1 MKLNTTHIIAF
12 IWACLVSFLLFLGLT
27 SCSAQ
32 YHYKKAIKKGVQI
45 VPTHDTITLTKVDSI
60 LINNEWVKVVT
71 EFDTIIQY
79 NTVYV
84 PKTRYQT
91 RIEYKTKKDSLQ
103 TIRYVTRQETKQ
115 VAKQS
120 GSRLVWAI
128 AFGLVALIV
137 LVLII
142 NRVKSWIK

>member
-1 MKLNTTHIIAF
+1 MKLNFNHLLAF
-12 IWACLVSFLLFLGLT
+12 LWACLLSFILMLYMT

-60 LINNEWVKVVT
+60 LINNEWIKVVT
-71 EFDTIIQY
+71 EFDTIIQF

>member
-1 MKLNTTHIIAF
+1 MKINFNHLLAF
-12 IWACLVSFLLFLGLT
+12 IWACLISLLWLIFMT

-32 YHYKKAIKKGVQI
+32 HHYNKAVKKGLKVE
-45 VPTHDTITLTKVDSI
+45 TNSDTIRLTKIDSI
-60 LINNEWVKVVT
+60 FINNEWVKVVT
-71 EFDTIIQY
+71 EFDTIIQF

-115 VAKQS
+115 ISKQS
-120 GSRLVWAI
+120 FPWRILIVCMFI
-128 AFGLVALIV
+128 GLVISV
-137 LVLII
+137 
-142 NRVKSWIK
+142 IKYRR

>member
-1 MKLNTTHIIAF
+1 MKINFNHLLAF
-12 IWACLVSFLLFLGLT
+12 IWACLISLLWLIFMT

-32 YHYKKAIKKGVQI
+32 HHYNKAVKKGLKVETQS
-45 VPTHDTITLTKVDSI
+45 DTIRLTKIDSI
-60 LINNEWVKVVT
+60 FINNEWVKVVT
-71 EFDTIIQY
+71 EFDTIIQF

-115 VAKQS
+115 ISKQS
-120 GSRLVWAI
+120 FPWRILIVCMFI
-128 AFGLVALIV
+128 GLVISV
-137 LVLII
+137 
-142 NRVKSWIK
+142 IKYRR